1 MSAND
6 VKILIKSEE
15 ELSACRGFDRIFPSS
30 DSHKYFPYFSEVTYA
45 DKLLDGVE
53 SAVSSA
59 ELGGCRGQTCQ
70 RCLTNDQVTLGSR
83 KYCK

>member
-70 RCLTNDQVTLGSR
+70 
-83 KYCK
+83 